1 MKPEE
6 EDETQFD
13 SRPLAAGNVRPEA
26 SESADSGAASPVDA
40 AGEGPDSPD
49 GDSEIDQLRAA
60 LAAAEQA
67 AAESQ
72 DLYLRERAE
81 VENFKKRSMRERTEA
96 LRYATEP
103 LARDLFTVVDNL
115 ERALEHA
122 RSGGDTGAVVEGVE
136 MVLKGAL
143 EMLGRHG
150 IERIDAVGQEFDPV
164 LHEAL
169 AQVPDDSVQAN
180 RVVEQFLPGYR
191 LHERLLRAAQ
201 VTVSTGAA
209 QD

>member
-1 MKPEE
+1 MMKPEE
-6 EDETQFD
+6 KEETQFD
-13 SRPLAAGNVRPEA
+13 SSGEAAEGVPAEVLAA
-26 SESADSGAASPVDA
+26 D
-40 AGEGPDSPD
+40 D
-49 GDSEIDQLRAA
+49 GDSAFPTDPIGEGAGESEVEQLRLS

-67 AAESQ
+67 VGESQ

-81 VENFKKRSMRERTEA
+81 LENFKKRSMRERSEA

-103 LARDLFTVVDNL
+103 LARDLLTVVDNL

-122 RSGGDTGAVVEGVE
+122 RSGGDAGAVVDGVE

-150 IERIDAVGQEFDPV
+150 IERIDAVGQEFDPA

-169 AQVPDDSVQAN
+169 AQVPDDSVEAN
-180 RVVEQFLPGYR
+180 RVVEQLLPGYR

-201 VTVSTGAA
+201 VTVSTGAG